1 MSGVNIAWLD
11 DQVLALY
18 AKRGLRSAIW
28 AQRYDRSCP
37 SDFYRGYATILL
49 RVRNDFH
56 SNPNVGA
63 LRRQIDAYD
72 RRSRR
77 FRRRERNGASFAL
90 MNIASYAQA
99 GTPDQIS
106 ATLAPNS
113 YASPDVSAATGP
125 RIVRIG
131 ARRCKVRIWHRRM
144 QA

>member
-18 AKRGLRSAIW
+18 AQAGPADPAIW

-72 RRSRR
+72 QAPELICIAGC
-77 FRRRERNGASFAL
+77 FGRNRA
-90 MNIASYAQA
+90 A
-99 GTPDQIS
+99 G
-106 ATLAPNS
+106 L
-113 YASPDVSAATGP
+113 
-125 RIVRIG
+125 
-131 ARRCKVRIWHRRM
+131 
-144 QA
+144 